1 MSCPLNF
8 MFGVGGEGTHSVED
22 LESSPQSAS
31 YQLYA
36 VGISFIF
43 FLWTSGLLSFNK
55 NHKISFASFE
65 GGCEDQIRVL
75 YVKARGNL
83 WSSFFFF
90 F

>member
-65 GGCEDQIRVL
+65 GGCEDQIECCMWKHVVICGRL
-75 YVKARGNL
+75 
-83 WSSFFFF
+83 FFFF
-90 F
+90 